1 MVLNPLQERAV
12 EFVDGPVLCLA
23 GPGSG
28 KTKVITLRI
37 QHLID
42 TGISPSDIAVITF
55 TKAAAL
61 EMKER
66 FDNLSD
72 NKYPVTFATFHS
84 LFWSILQQEKR
95 YKASDIVMGARR
107 LDIVK
112 EAIAFCGL
120 NCDDK
125 DLITLFSTHI
135 SVLSNKLYSYREAM
149 FDNYNE
155 ESFRVYEAYQA
166 LKDKYRLLDFDDMLK
181 KTYDLF
187 INDKECLKRW
197 QKRFSYFLI
206 DEMQDMNDMQFEL
219 MKMLSAA
226 YNNVFAV
233 GDDDQSI
240 YGFRGANPE
249 VMKSFRDYYENCR
262 VINLNTN
269 YRNPSNILVA
279 ANKLISHNNNRFEKE
294 IKFVKDAGL
303 IEIKTLKS
311 TKEEAD
317 FVAKRIISL
326 SKGGLS
332 FEDMAVLYR
341 NHSDARFVVD
351 TFLDLKIPF
360 FLKEKIPNIYSHFIF
375 DDIEAYFQIAVG
387 NSTRKRM
394 LRIMNRPNRYI
405 HRQCVEQGYD
415 FASMLYFYGGNR
427 PMQLKIQALQRDM
440 ELMSKMSPYAAVN
453 YILNVMGY
461 MDFLKD
467 QSIEENCEINEYIEI
482 TDFVLSTFRDCK
494 TIIKAIE
501 KLQYLRLKVDYENK
515 SKGDD
520 KRGKVG
526 LYTLHSSKGLEFNTV
541 FIVGVNEGIMPYK
554 KAVKTAD
561 LEAERRLFY
570 VGITRSKES
579 LILSSV
585 EEKNRD
591 RMYPSRFIHELGLD
605 EDNYSSPPKAS
616 S

>member
-1 MVLNPLQERAV
+1 MILNPLQERAV
-12 EFVDGPVLCLA
+12 ETIDGPVLCLA

-37 QHLID
+37 KHLID

-84 LFWSILQQEKR
+84 LFWGILQQEKR

-107 LDIVK
+107 LDIIK
-112 EAIAFCGL
+112 EAIAYAGL

-125 DLITLFSTHI
+125 DLLTLFSTHI
-135 SVLSNKLYSYREAM
+135 SVLSNKLYTSHETI
-149 FDNYNE
+149 FDNYND

-166 LKDKYRLLDFDDMLK
+166 LKDKYRLIDFDDMLK

-187 INDKECLKRW
+187 INDKECLVRW
-197 QKRFSYFLI
+197 QKHFTYFLI
-206 DEMQDMNDMQFEL
+206 DEMQDMNDLQFEL

-226 YNNVFAV
+226 SNNVFAV

-249 VMKSFRDYYENCR
+249 VMKSFKDYYENCN

-279 ANKLISHNNNRFEKE
+279 AGKLISHNNNRFEKE
-294 IKFVKDAGL
+294 INFVKNAGL
-303 IEIKTLKS
+303 IEIRPLKN
-311 TKEEAD
+311 TKEEAE
-317 FVAKRIISL
+317 FVANRILSL
-326 SKGGLS
+326 NKGGLS
-332 FEDMAVLYR
+332 FDEMAVLYR

-360 FLKEKIPNIYSHFIF
+360 FLKEKMPNIYSHFIF

-405 HRQCVEQGYD
+405 HRQCAEQGYD
-415 FASMLYFYGGNR
+415 FNSMLNFYRGNAT
-427 PMQLKIQALQRDM
+427 MQTKVQALQRDL
-440 ELMSKMSPYAAVN
+440 ELISKMAPYAAVN

-461 MDFLKD
+461 MDFLKEL
-467 QSIEENCEINEYIEI
+467 SIEENCEINEYIEI
-482 TDFVLSTFRDCK
+482 TDFMLSTFKDCK
-494 TIIKAIE
+494 TIAKAIE
-501 KLQYLRLKVDYENK
+501 KLQYLRLKVDHENR
-515 SKGDD
+515 SKADD
-520 KRGKVG
+520 KKGKVG

-541 FIVGVNEGIMPYK
+541 FIVGVNEGVMPYK
-554 KAVKTAD
+554 KALKTAD

-579 LILSSV
+579 LILSSI

-605 EDNYSSPPKAS
+605 EEDYSSSPKAS